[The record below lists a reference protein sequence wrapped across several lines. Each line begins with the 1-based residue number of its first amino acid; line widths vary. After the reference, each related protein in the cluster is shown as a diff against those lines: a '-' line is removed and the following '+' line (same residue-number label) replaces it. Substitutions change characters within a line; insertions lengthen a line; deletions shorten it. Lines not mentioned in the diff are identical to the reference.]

1 MKTIFL
7 KKAFQKTLNSFQQFL
22 PIIIGILLLVSLII
36 VAVPKEF
43 YINIFTNNKIIDSL
57 IGAVLGSIAVGNPII
72 SYVIGGEL
80 LKQGISFIAITAF
93 MLTWISVGVVQLPAE
108 SLMLGKRFSFARNIL
123 SFLTALIISVLTIA
137 TMSIL

>member
-1 MKTIFL
+1 MKLSVLKESFL
-7 KKAFQKTLNSFQQFL
+7 NTLNSFQQFL
-22 PIIIGILLLVSLII
+22 PTIIGILMLISLII

-43 YINIFTNNKIIDSL
+43 YTNIFTNNKIIDSF
-57 IGAVLGSIAVGNPII
+57 IGAILGSIAVGNPII

-93 MLTWISVGVVQLPAE
+93 MLTWISVGIVQLPAE
-108 SLMLGKRFSFARNIL
+108 SLMLGKRFAITRNVL
-123 SFLTALIISVLTIA
+123 SFLTALIISVLTII